1 MWTVMQLEE
10 GAEVDNI
17 PRFILHIIRKANAV
31 IVLLFIQKFSTS
43 LQNLHAD
50 FLQNFGLFPGSV
62 SGHKLMFF
70 LADTSQKLDN

>member
-1 MWTVMQLEE
+1 MQLEE

-62 SGHKLMFF
+62 SGHKLMFL